1 MRLQAFV
8 VIMSLAVLTQAVSDG
23 VANNAR
29 LPPWFS
35 PEVIAAGSWTED
47 ASLVNRGDLRL
58 RFHFEDVSP
67 WLDFKLRGEVMDK
80 RDAQSPSED
89 GLTFF
94 GAGLYHSITSSRV
107 LYGPL
112 AVTGLPARVK
122 NIWAHG
128 ASFVGTHT
136 ALSADLRTEPAATAK
151 PALFAQLWSPPVF
164 GIKVFAAYTSD
175 IDKGQVPGASPLGY
189 SAGAEAAFTKK
200 TKLAAE
206 VYSQD
211 LTLAE
216 RKADGWFSDKT
227 ALPER
232 KSRIYAGTASFLS
245 PYISV
250 AGDFAYSEPFAFG
263 RGAYW
268 NCGLQLGDKPWRV
281 SLAADRTTQLFV
293 DGGGAIPEQGFRT
306 GARFELFR
314 KRNELWKVQTTL
326 RGYKQDDDR
335 FTRSTTTIYYRFP
348 LAAKR
353 SDSSIQVVPTRI
365 SLSETRDATNAE
377 KVLDSWTVAFGFN
390 LWRLRSGASFS
401 LDEYSHDDDPLPF
414 PDPRSTYTINAWKLG
429 LEASTS
435 FSFLTLTAKSGLN
448 ATLDAQTAVWNA
460 VKIPFSFALRAQA
473 LPGRLTL
480 KAESPAFPSDWNF
493 AISWRLQI

>member
-1 MRLQAFV
+1 
-8 VIMSLAVLTQAVSDG
+8 MSLAVLTQAVADGIASNG
-23 VANNAR
+23 VASNVR

-80 RDAQSPSED
+80 RDARSPSED

-136 ALSADLRTEPAATAK
+136 ALSADLRTEPAVTAK
-151 PALFAQLWSPPVF
+151 PALFAQLWSPPVS
-164 GIKVFAAYTSD
+164 GIKAFAAYTSD

-245 PYISV
+245 PYISI
-250 AGDFAYSEPFAFG
+250 AGDFAYSETFAFG
-263 RGAYW
+263 RGTYW

-281 SLAADRTTQLFV
+281 SLAADRTTPHFV
-293 DGGGAIPEQGFRT
+293 DGGGAIPEQGLRT

-353 SDSSIQVVPTRI
+353 NVAPTRV
-365 SLSETRDATNAE
+365 SLTAARDAASPE
-377 KVLDSWTVAFGFN
+377 KVLDSWTVTCGLN
-390 LWRLRSGASFS
+390 LWRLRTGASFS
-401 LDEYSHDDDPLPF
+401 LDEYSRDDDPLPF

-429 LEASTS
+429 LEASMPIS
-435 FSFLTLTAKSGLN
+435 FFTLTAKSGFS
-448 ATLDAQTAVWNA
+448 ATLDSQTAVWND

-480 KAESPAFPSDWNF
+480 KAESPDFPNDWNF